1 MTMAEEHSIVK
12 GARFSV
18 VYRVNVTKEAVV
30 EGVYGGMAAMGTETA
45 LVFETAD
52 GISFINSNAIVAV
65 NQTEAAPEEP
75 RKGPGEDR
83 ALYG

>member
-1 MTMAEEHSIVK
+1 
-12 GARFSV
+12 
-18 VYRVNVTKEAVV
+18 
-30 EGVYGGMAAMGTETA
+30 MGTETA

-52 GISFINSNAIVAV
+52 GISFINSNAIVAM
-65 NQTEAAPEEP
+65 NQIEAAPEEP